1 LDRGYPTRQYSK
13 EVPSFDPCETAQP
26 MQARRWQIVNCPH
39 CGVENPVSETT
50 CRSCSRNLVLYIGPA
65 HNLPRRF
72 GLGALMV
79 LVAVV
84 APGLALLRDVP
95 FLGVLILLLLPAA
108 AIRTAAA
115 VSQSADDL
123 RPLNLDQKIQVF
135 FGSIGVMVGVLTLA
149 FLTFFAICIPTGAL
163 IGFHGLPFAIG
174 LGGVAAIYV
183 AYRMLRSLWP
193 YRG

>member
-1 LDRGYPTRQYSK
+1 
-13 EVPSFDPCETAQP
+13 
-26 MQARRWQIVNCPH
+26 
-39 CGVENPVSETT
+39 
-50 CRSCSRNLVLYIGPA
+50 
-65 HNLPRRF
+65 
-72 GLGALMV
+72 LMV

-84 APGLALLRDVP
+84 APGLALLRDIPV
-95 FLGVLILLLLPAA
+95 LGVLILLLLPAA
-108 AIRTAAA
+108 AIRTSAA

-135 FGSIGVMVGVLTLA
+135 FGSIGVMIGVLTLA
-149 FLTFFAICIPTGAL
+149 FLTFFAVCIPSGAL